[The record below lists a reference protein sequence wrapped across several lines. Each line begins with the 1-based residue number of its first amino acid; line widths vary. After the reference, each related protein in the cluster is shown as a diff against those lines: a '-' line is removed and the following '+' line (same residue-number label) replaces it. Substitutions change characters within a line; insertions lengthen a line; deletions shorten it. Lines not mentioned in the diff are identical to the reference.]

1 MADDKNDKEIN
12 GRGGIL
18 GNVDFRGRIVP
29 ADRVEKYLTHFKN
42 REWDE
47 IKDLGKDYEKK
58 FVITDY
64 NELNL
69 TPFSY
74 DLSIG
79 EEVFS
84 IQKPEQK
91 VSEVDTAKGYSLE
104 PGETVVVI
112 TRELIAIPHAYSAT
126 VWPRFGMVL
135 LGVFQSMVKI
145 DPTWYGKIAVAMT
158 NLSPGTVKLIPGKAF
173 ATLLL
178 YELSKPTDVDLWK
191 HEDIKNIEIDVKV
204 PQEFEESL
212 RRLDDFLFETGD
224 LRKFCRLEKSVLK
237 VNAIKRRHT
246 EALMLFDKSDKWKE
260 FVKNVAETWARATHP
275 VTKNR
280 MIVMEALGMKNLW
293 DIVKD
298 AGYKGRIEAGDIYGK
313 TCSEE
318 NLVAA
323 AKQYGKPF
331 DLVAKIPRT
340 IQTMIEKEIAPRI
353 EAEIE
358 SSIFPR
364 VITLMF
370 SVLGFLSLI
379 IAVLALVGKLLLSES
394 ALVTLITLDC
404 LHKVAWAASALIAV
418 AIITLILKRWWLRRI
433 AVREAFGRAERSFE
447 ELEEKIQAVN
457 KTEKDLSERQKELN
471 KQQKELNKKQ
481 RDLNEMQKKVK
492 KFEKKL
498 DKVKI

>member
-1 MADDKNDKEIN
+1 MTEDKNGKEN
-12 GRGGIL
+12 NSRGGIL
-18 GNVDFRGRIVP
+18 SVVDLRGRIVP
-29 ADRVEKYLTHFKN
+29 AKDVEEYLSLFEK
-42 REWDE
+42 RDWDG
-47 IKDLGKDYEKK
+47 ISKLGKDGENYEKK

-79 EEVFS
+79 EQVFS
-84 IQKPEQK
+84 IQKPEQ
-91 VSEVDTAKGYSLE
+91 EVYELEPSANYLLE
-104 PGETVVVI
+104 PGETVVVL
-112 TRELIAIPHAYSAT
+112 TKELIAIPHAYSAT
-126 VWPRFGMVL
+126 VWPRFNMVRS
-135 LGVFQSMVKI
+135 GVFQSMVKI
-145 DPTWYGKIAVAMT
+145 DPTWYGKLAVAMS
-158 NLSPGTVKLIPGKAF
+158 NLSPAVKELKAGEAF

-191 HEDIKNIEIDVKV
+191 HEDIKNIEIDVTV
-204 PQEFEESL
+204 PPEFKESL

-224 LRKFCRLEKSVLK
+224 LRKFCRLEESILK
-237 VNAIKRRHT
+237 VNAIKRSRT
-246 EALMLFDKSDKWKE
+246 DALMPFDKSDKWKE

-318 NLVAA
+318 DLVAA

-353 EAEIE
+353 ETEIE

-379 IAVLALVGKLLLSES
+379 VAVLALVGKLLLSES
-394 ALVTLITLDC
+394 TLVTLITLDC
-404 LHKVAWAASALIAV
+404 LHKVAWAAGALIAV
-418 AIITLILKRWWLRRI
+418 AMITLIFKRWWLRRI
-433 AVREAFGRAERSFE
+433 SVREAFGKADRSFE
-447 ELEEKIQAVN
+447 ELEEKIQAVK
-457 KTEKDLSERQKELN
+457 KTEKDLNERQKELN
-471 KQQKELNKKQ
+471 KQQKEL
-481 RDLNEMQKKVK
+481 DATQKML
-492 KFEKKL
+492 EKKINK
-498 DKVKI
+498 DKS